1 MGKGY
6 PSREVTGTWIEK
18 LEAETDEGL
27 KSGFGYAYRC
37 MMAMHDAIDA
47 QRHDTDIAVNAGVKL
62 AYELTQA
69 KDLVRR
75 LAAKV
80 DEWEMGWVA
89 YYGDPTDDIDP
100 DSADLLAE
108 AEAMTKGEQP

>member
-37 MMAMHDAIDA
+37 MMAMHDELDA
-47 QRHDTDIAVNAGVKL
+47 RQAKYDKAKILIHKL
-62 AYELTQA
+62 ATVVGDAYDDVRVYSGIEEM
-69 KDLVRR
+69 LV
-75 LAAKV
+75 
-80 DEWEMGWVA
+80 
-89 YYGDPTDDIDP
+89 
-100 DSADLLAE
+100 E
-108 AEAMTKGEQP
+108 AEEIMKEEQP